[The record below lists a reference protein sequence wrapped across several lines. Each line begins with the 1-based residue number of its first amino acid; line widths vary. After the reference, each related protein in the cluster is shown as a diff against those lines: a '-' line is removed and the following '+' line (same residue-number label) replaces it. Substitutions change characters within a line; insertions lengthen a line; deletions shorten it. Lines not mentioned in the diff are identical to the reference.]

1 MNTDVIQNILTA
13 VQTASHSILVSHRN
27 PDGDT
32 LGSALAMRHY
42 IESLGKQATNYCV
55 NEAPAYLHFLP
66 QAHTVGPH
74 ESVWS
79 DPSVDLVIV
88 LDTSDASHAGVAQYI
103 NPAGSVRPWPV
114 VVIDHHFTNEAYGD
128 VNLIQDKASSTC
140 ELVYAVLQ
148 SANAITQP
156 IATCLLTG
164 LVTDTGSFS
173 NLATT
178 ASSIHA
184 ASDLLRY
191 GADMQRIA
199 RHTLHYRPFTTLKL
213 WGRALER
220 LHEDPK
226 TGMIVTFITLQDIDE
241 CKADDEAVSGIS
253 NFLNSLQQA
262 AEKAVLV
269 LTQTAPGAIKGSLR
283 TTSPLIDVSEFA
295 KIHGG
300 GGHKKA
306 AGFTI
311 KGTLRE
317 TLHGYEIIS

>member
-1 MNTDVIQNILTA
+1 MDSIQRIITTISNANHA
-13 VQTASHSILVSHRN
+13 VLISHRN

-32 LGSALAMRHY
+32 LGSALALRHY

-55 NEAPAYLHFLP
+55 DEAPPYLQFLP

-74 ESVWS
+74 NNIWTDS
-79 DPSVDLVIV
+79 SVDLIIV
-88 LDTSDASHAGVAQYI
+88 LDTSDLAHAGVTQYI
-103 NPAGSVRPWPV
+103 GDGEEKSSRPWPV
-114 VVIDHHFTNEAYGD
+114 IVIDHHFTNQAYGD
-128 VNLIQDKASSTC
+128 INLINDQASSTC
-140 ELVYAVLQ
+140 ELVYQVLLTAQ
-148 SANAITQP
+148 AITQP

-164 LVTDTGSFS
+164 LITDTGSFS

-178 ASSIHA
+178 SGSVHA

-191 GADMQRIA
+191 GADIQRIA
-199 RHTLHYRPFTTLKL
+199 RNTLNNRPFTTLKL

-220 LHEDPK
+220 LHEDPH
-226 TGMIVTFITLQDIDE
+226 TNMIVTFITIQDIKE
-241 CKADDEAVSGIS
+241 CQADDEAVSGIS
-253 NFLNSLQQA
+253 NFLNGLQQA

-269 LTQTAPGAIKGSLR
+269 LSQTIPGEVKGSLR

-295 KIHGG
+295 KLHGG

-311 KGTLRE
+311 NGTLQK
-317 TLHGYEIIS
+317 TDYGYEIIS